1 MEGIKNILAAILVNF
16 PVAVVKMRYLMR
28 FKRLPNLKNPHD
40 LNEKILYQK
49 LYTDTTLWSRLA
61 DKVLVRDYV
70 KDCGLESILTNLY
83 AVWDKATDIC
93 FDELPDASC

>member
-40 LNEKILYQK
+40 LNEKSCIRSYIQIQ
-49 LYTDTTLWSRLA
+49 R
-61 DKVLVRDYV
+61 
-70 KDCGLESILTNLY
+70 CGVDWQTRYWLETMLRTV
-83 AVWDKATDIC
+83 A
-93 FDELPDASC
+93 